1 MYQLAG
7 SSCHKYESSWSPFAC
22 CFLCLLECHFLFWC
36 GVAMCVSKLLKQGGM
51 HLVQGL
57 KISLAML
64 KSKNSSMCSGV
75 IKNLITS
82 LQQAIQFL
90 VKNRWWQIVL
100 FKQLPSALVDDLG
113 CELCELLLPGIPK
126 AHFSNFFT
134 FTCWFLHLRHINCI
148 CGLS

>member
-1 MYQLAG
+1 MRVVGASLPAVSCVC
-7 SSCHKYESSWSPFAC
+7 SSVISSSDVEWR
-22 CFLCLLECHFLFWC
+22 
-36 GVAMCVSKLLKQGGM
+36 CVSKLLKQGGIYM
-51 HLVQGL
+51 YLVQGL

-82 LQQAIQFL
+82 LQQAIHL
-90 VKNRWWQIVL
+90 LEKVVKNRWWQTVL

-126 AHFSNFFT
+126 AHFSTFFT
-134 FTCWFLHLRHINCI
+134 FTVTCWFLHLRHIKCI
-148 CGLS
+148 CGLSW